1 MYTNGINSYTKVQ
14 DEKPKLASQNFDFDG
29 ESFSELMEKEE
40 PSGGGLRETAAE
52 LAEDESILSTDEENK
67 AIAKRNKENAQQNAE
82 AQKPQVKGEEDKAR
96 LLRLMEMSNKINM
109 PQINVSK
116 SKKEIENTI
125 GPSIE
130 DQEDQEDITAIVAK
144 LAAMRNNTSDVKN
157 DDVETNIS
165 MDKHPEDLEERRKD
179 NSQVLYETEEELKED
194 ASILSTEEENLEM
207 ARRNSAMNNLSDRDY
222 DTSQEDMVFL
232 NEIVALNNQMGLEK
246 SEVITNTQNVL
257 NALMSSVQERANR
270 IDLSEL
276 NKGDVDCIIDILKM
290 DGLDS
295 GYFTDWNNDGD
306 LKNLSDKFLYLLRD
320 SIINKKVF
328 RIDFDNEIS
337 VIIKIDKD
345 GKLSAKFLTNDESV
359 ETYFKHNIHLLRQ
372 KFEELNVRYGEITY
386 ENTNT

>member
-29 ESFSELMEKEE
+29 ESFSEFMEKEE
-40 PSGGGLRETAAE
+40 PSGNGLRETASE

-67 AIAKRNKENAQQNAE
+67 AIAKRNKENALAA
-82 AQKPQVKGEEDKAR
+82 AQAQAPKINGEEDKAR
-96 LLRLMEMSNKINM
+96 LLRLMEMSNKFNM
-109 PQINVSK
+109 PQINISK

-130 DQEDQEDITAIVAK
+130 DQEDQEDITAVVAK
-144 LAAMRNNTSDVKN
+144 LAAMRNDTSDVKN
-157 DDVETNIS
+157 DDVEANVG
-165 MDKHPEDLEERRKD
+165 MDKPAEDFEDKRKN

-207 ARRNSAMNNLSDRDY
+207 ARRNSSMNNLSDKDY
-222 DTSQEDMVFL
+222 ETSQEDMVFL

-257 NALMSSVQERANR
+257 DALMSSIQERANR

-276 NKGDVDCIIDILKM
+276 SKGDVDCIIDILRIDDIDADYFRNM
-290 DGLDS
+290 D
-295 GYFTDWNNDGD
+295 NNDE
-306 LKNLSDKFLYLLRD
+306 LSHLSKKFLFLLRD

-328 RIDFDNEIS
+328 RIDFDNEVS
-337 VIIKIDKD
+337 VIIRITKD
-345 GKLSAKFLTNDESV
+345 GKLNAKFLTSDDNV
-359 ETYFKHNIHLLRQ
+359 ENYLKHNIHFLRQ
-372 KFEELNVRYGEITY
+372 KFEELNVGYGEVTY
-386 ENTNT
+386 ENTSK